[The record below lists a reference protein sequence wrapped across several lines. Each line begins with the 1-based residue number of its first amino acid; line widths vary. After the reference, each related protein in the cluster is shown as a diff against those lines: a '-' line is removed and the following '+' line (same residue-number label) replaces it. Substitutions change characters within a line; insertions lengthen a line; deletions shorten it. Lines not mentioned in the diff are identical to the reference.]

1 MSISVGSIQHYVQG
15 STWFDMT
22 QYSQFGSQERVSVN
36 LASSNL
42 WLIDSSKLFLQNA
55 YAPRIAFLNEG
66 AGYQSPI
73 KITASGGTTGEA
85 TVFSNLSGYNS
96 ILPNST
102 GPLWKGDWVQL
113 SMMEAGTQLNLSVT
127 PNGVF
132 QPKAT
137 PLSTDPSLNPVSK
150 YNPNSPVYWVA
161 YADPNQTIPLLILG
175 YEDIAGSG
183 SDNDFNDGL
192 LVLDVGAENFQNI
205 FRTVN
210 LGQDPTINLKNAKPI
225 EVPFNLTS
233 TIGVL
238 IVTAMMGVRW
248 LVNSCKPLKTYT
260 QPIQSAD
267 GLANINAHNQ
277 PPD

>member
-15 STWFDMT
+15 ATWFDMT
-22 QYSQFGSQERVSVN
+22 QYTQFGTQERVSVN

-42 WLIDSSKLFLQNA
+42 WLVDSSKLFLQNA

-73 KITASGGTTGEA
+73 KVTASGGTTGEA
-85 TVFSNLSGYNS
+85 TVFQNLSGYNS
-96 ILPNST
+96 VMPNST

-127 PNGVF
+127 PNGVY

-137 PLSTDPSLNPVSK
+137 PLSTDPTLNPVSK

-175 YEDIAGSG
+175 YEDIAGAG

-192 LVLDVGAENFQNI
+192 LVLDVGPQNFQNI
-205 FRTVN
+205 FQTAN
-210 LGQDPTINLKNAKPI
+210 LGQNPTINLKNAKP
-225 EVPFNLTS
+225 VNVHFDVTS
-233 TIGVL
+233 TMGVL
-238 IVTAMMGVRW
+238 IIIAMFGWRSLISGW
-248 LVNSCKPLKTYT
+248 RQSKTYT
-260 QPIQSAD
+260 QPIQSVNNIAVSNTD
-267 GLANINAHNQ
+267 GSL
-277 PPD
+277 

>member
-15 STWFDMT
+15 ATWFDMT
-22 QYSQFGSQERVSVN
+22 QYSQFGVKERVSVN
-36 LASSNL
+36 LADSNL

-137 PLSTDPSLNPVSK
+137 SLSTDPSLNPVSK

-192 LVLDVGAENFQNI
+192 LVLDVGAENFSTI
-205 FRTVN
+205 FRSAN
-210 LGQDPTINLKNAKPI
+210 LGQDSTVNLKNAKPI
-225 EVPFNLTS
+225 EVPFNATS

-238 IVTAMMGVRW
+238 IVTAMLGLRW
-248 LVNSCKPLKTYT
+248 LVNRCQQLKTYT
-260 QPIQSAD
+260 QPIHSAD
-267 GLANINAHNQ
+267 GLANINAHN
-277 PPD
+277 

>member
-15 STWFDMT
+15 ATWFDMT
-22 QYSQFGSQERVSVN
+22 QYTQFGAQERVSVN

-55 YAPRIAFLNEG
+55 YAPRVGFLNEG

-73 KITASGGTTGEA
+73 KVSANGGTTGEA
-85 TVFSNLSGYNS
+85 TVFQNLSGYNS
-96 ILPNST
+96 ILPNAT

-132 QPKAT
+132 QPKNR

-161 YADPNQTIPLLILG
+161 YADPNQTLPLLILG
-175 YEDIAGSG
+175 YEDIAGAG

-192 LVLDVGAENFQNI
+192 LVLDVGKQNFQNI
-205 FRTVN
+205 LKTAN
-210 LGQDPTINLKNAKPI
+210 LGQNPKINLKNAKPVN
-225 EVPFNLTS
+225 VPFEPTP
-233 TIGVL
+233 TIGLL
-238 IVTAMMGVRW
+238 IFLMLIGHRF
-248 LVNSCKPLKTYT
+248 LQKRIPGKPFLQK
-260 QPIQSAD
+260 
-267 GLANINAHNQ
+267 
-277 PPD
+277 

>member
-22 QYSQFGSQERVSVN
+22 QYTQFGTQERVSIN

-42 WLIDSSKLFLQNA
+42 WLVDSSKLFLQNA

-73 KITASGGTTGEA
+73 TLTASGGTTGA
-85 TVFSNLSGYNS
+85 VTVFPNLSGYNS

-127 PNGVF
+127 PNGVY
-132 QPKAT
+132 QPKARA
-137 PLSTDPSLNPVSK
+137 LSTDSSLNPITP
-150 YNPNSPVYWVA
+150 YNPNGPVFWAA
-161 YADPNQTIPLLILG
+161 YADPNQTLPLLILG
-175 YEDIAGSG
+175 YEDIAGAG

-192 LVLDVGAENFQNI
+192 LVLDIGKENFDNL
-205 FRTVN
+205 FRTAN
-210 LGQDPTINLKNAKPI
+210 LGQDPTINLAKAQPI
-225 EVPFNLTS
+225 DVPFDITS
-233 TIGVL
+233 TLGV
-238 IVTAMMGVRW
+238 VMVAAMFSGRW
-248 LVNSCKPLKTYT
+248 VVNWWQRSQTYT
-260 QPIQSAD
+260 QAI
-267 GLANINAHNQ
+267 HE
-277 PPD
+277 PDFCKRQQTQ